1 MWHKMKKVKK
11 TDKMD
16 KIEKVKKTDK
26 TTKYTYF
33 LGLFTFFSCI
43 NFYFSNLITD
53 KLMHGWYFSS
63 PIIKLIYIE
72 NTGAAFS
79 LLQNSTTFLIVISLI
94 ILFMG
99 FYIVAKNIENIPF
112 KDFFFLSILSAGILG
127 NLAERLIF
135 GHVRDFIELKFI
147 NFPIFNIADIYINIG
162 VIGIIALI
170 LFTKKPIKLL

>member
-1 MWHKMKKVKK
+1 MEKKEKKMKQ
-11 TDKMD
+11 TRKM
-16 KIEKVKKTDK
+16 TRA
-26 TTKYTYF
+26 TKYTYF

-43 NFYFSNLITD
+43 NFYLSNLITY
-53 KLMHGWYFSS
+53 KLVQDWHFST
-63 PIIKLIYIE
+63 PIFRLIYVE

-79 LLQNSTTFLIVISLI
+79 ILQDSTTFLIVVSFI

-99 FYIVAKNIENIPF
+99 FLIVARNIENIPF

-127 NLAERLIF
+127 NLAERLIL
-135 GHVRDFIELKFI
+135 GHVRDFIKLTFI

-170 LFTKKPIKLL
+170 LLTKKPIKLL

>member
-1 MWHKMKKVKK
+1 MKK
-11 TDKMD
+11 TS
-16 KIEKVKKTDK
+16 K

-43 NFYFSNLITD
+43 NFYLSNLITH
-53 KLMHGWYFSS
+53 KLLQGWHFAN
-63 PIIKLIYIE
+63 PIFRLIYVE

-79 LLQNSTTFLIVISLI
+79 ILQDSTTFLIVISLI

-99 FYIVAKNIENIPF
+99 FFIVARNIENIPF

-135 GHVRDFIELKFI
+135 GHVRDFIELTFV
-147 NFPIFNIADIYINIG
+147 NFPIFNVADVFINIG
-162 VIGIIALI
+162 VIGIIVLI
-170 LFTKKPIKLL
+170 LQTKKPIKIL